1 MKLEDE
7 ADGPLKGL
15 VLDLRNNPGGVL
27 SAAVSVSDA
36 FLKDGIIVYTEG
48 RLEDAK
54 LKFNAKPTDILDGAP
69 LVVLVNGGSASAS
82 EIVAGALQDHQ
93 RAIIM
98 GQKTFGKGSVQ
109 TILPMDNGSALKL
122 TTAKY
127 YTPSGVSIQAT
138 GISPDIALENL
149 KLADTDTPATSR
161 IKEADLARHLQGDA
175 ERKNKTD
182 KGSNEAKD
190 SKVDKDQLPLA
201 RRDYAVYEALNL
213 LKGLDILQRRNS

>member
-1 MKLEDE
+1 M
-7 ADGPLKGL
+7 
-15 VLDLRNNPGGVL
+15 
-27 SAAVSVSDA
+27 
-36 FLKDGIIVYTEG
+36 
-48 RLEDAK
+48 
-54 LKFNAKPTDILDGAP
+54 
-69 LVVLVNGGSASAS
+69 
-82 EIVAGALQDHQ
+82 
-93 RAIIM
+93 
-98 GQKTFGKGSVQ
+98 
-109 TILPMDNGSALKL
+109 
-122 TTAKY
+122 
-127 YTPSGVSIQAT
+127 
-138 GISPDIALENL
+138 ENL